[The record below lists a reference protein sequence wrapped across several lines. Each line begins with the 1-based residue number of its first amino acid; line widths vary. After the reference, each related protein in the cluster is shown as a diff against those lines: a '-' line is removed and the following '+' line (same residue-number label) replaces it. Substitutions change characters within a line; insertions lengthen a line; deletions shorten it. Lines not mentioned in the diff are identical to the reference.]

1 MGSASWAMEAT
12 VMQPNKITKESL
24 KNDPRLQVGRQT
36 YAPKT
41 PTKAAPSS
49 KVDSRELELVE
60 DMQADVLE
68 YIHGV
73 GTEQIINLL
82 DESVNTS
89 ETMAVIAYKA
99 VRGVAEK
106 HKATAR
112 VEMDMDMMLGVTTD
126 AIDMIVEVAEAA
138 GQVHKTMNIQQLKE
152 DTLLRTTVMHGE
164 QVPQTE
170 ENRQRAATD
179 LRDYVADGADKAFDY
194 VNKRAQAEGINPQNM
209 VRAGNEMLYGTRT
222 PVEDKLKEGVRK
234 GLMDQQAAADPG
246 AVMDDPQLYGPRPEA
261 PPQDMPMPPPPQ
273 EQGIMGQG
281 QAAPAQMPAE
291 LPTGQGLVPSE
302 QQFPPMEDPNPALLP
317 PGGGRR

>member
-126 AIDMIVEVAEAA
+126 AIDMIVEVAEAS
-138 GQVHKTMNIQQLKE
+138 GQVHKSMNIQQLKE

-194 VNKRAQAEGINPQNM
+194 VNRRAQAEGINPQNM
-209 VRAGNEMLYGTRT
+209 VRAGNEMLYGSRT
-222 PVEDKLKEGVRK
+222 PVEDKLKEGVKK
-234 GLMDQQAAADPG
+234 GLMSQTAVGSGPPTAPFPG
-246 AVMDDPQLYGPRPEA
+246 EQFGERDSLGYGESVNEMEPPA
-261 PPQDMPMPPPPQ
+261 PPGLMAPP
-273 EQGIMGQG
+273 
-281 QAAPAQMPAE
+281 QMPAE
-291 LPTGQGLVPSE
+291 LPTGQGLIPSE
-302 QQFPPMEDPNPALLP
+302 QQFPPMEDPDAALLP